1 MLIRNYKK
9 NTKET
14 DLEIILKE
22 VFIEMVMSKNLVQI
36 FLQILISREKI
47 QAEITKMLQSWLRS
61 IQI

>member
-1 MLIRNYKK
+1 MRNYKK
-9 NTKET
+9 ITKET

-36 FLQILISREKI
+36 FLQILISREII
-47 QAEITKMLQSWLRS
+47 QAEIIKMLQSWLRS